1 MNISELFETKVA
13 EKIDPVIKVGETG
26 DENKLAGEIGSYV
39 ITPMI
44 EKVLDDF
51 LEHYTDTF
59 LHHTGEIG
67 VWISGYFGSGKS
79 HLAKIMALLAEN
91 QVLAGITACDR
102 FVARIPPDSPVKNS
116 MTASLSRMN
125 QCETN
130 VLAFNL
136 NTLADSKARPLP
148 WVLLSQYYHSK
159 GYGTNLLYARVIEAE
174 LDKQGLLSDLHSAAE
189 AAAGKSWA
197 DIHRNLSF
205 YRSHLY
211 NAACQV
217 APDTFGSTKDV
228 DKALKEAESGELHN
242 IAFFVRTILD
252 DLKTKEKATRKP
264 QRLMLVLDESGQWI
278 EDERQRLAQLQ
289 ALIEESAIEGR
300 GQIWIVV
307 TTHGDMGSIYKEA
320 RALAG
325 EMKKIEGRFRFKP
338 ALTIENI
345 EMVLEDRLLRKRL
358 SGKKILDDIYASRG
372 GVLRDLGEL
381 ANTSQAMPP
390 ASQDKFPVY
399 YPFFPYQIHLIP
411 EIVKSL
417 RSKGGHGEQMSG
429 STRTLLAITQDILR
443 TGRRCYLDE
452 GVGTLVS
459 FDELYHNL
467 VGEGE
472 ISPDVRGE
480 LSRLKEVVPGATTLT
495 PRVAEVL
502 YLIRELP
509 YIPRTIENIARL
521 LLENVDDDLPS
532 LLSRIEPELQR
543 LISAKV
549 VAKIGEEYEFLT
561 GERRT
566 FEEEVSTV
574 EVQYRQQEREKGLET
589 HFIHAPG
596 KSHWR
601 SWLGFDS
608 VGYKGKDF
616 QFLLDVDGNSVPG
629 RSGDIRVAMVT
640 PLGALGNIELADL
653 ENRSL
658 RSDEQNSIFFLSGRT
673 PGFDRDLAR
682 YLAMKEVIDNW
693 KGDSHKSEEARKLA
707 MDRETNDLPKLHR
720 KVVDG
725 LKTGIRKGHV
735 IFQGSSRSLLL
746 KAGQTPGESLR
757 EELATYW
764 PLLYPKFDK
773 VTVRITN
780 EQKAILEVLAGN
792 SNSSEVKSLKLF
804 DSSGKVDLN
813 APLPDAIRIFLS
825 TEQNAGRRVL
835 GDSLIKQFSAPPY
848 GWDGNTLRVGIAAL
862 VRAAAVKIFIGKK
875 PYTNPKDTELANAL
889 RVSRNFNKVELVLEE
904 TDLDPDILTDARKFM
919 IKIAKRRNIDETP
932 SSVSDA
938 GGQLA
943 EEILSKAQTVS
954 LWAGGAGM
962 PLSAGF
968 TEGEEAWRKVQELT
982 NPIHRVKEIHGSQSP
997 LENGCQAIGDYAR
1010 FQSENG
1016 TLFTQ
1021 MKTVFI
1027 ELEGIEHLIEPPHPI
1042 ARFLDEYRTAKDS
1055 AAFLNKETWK
1065 GLQRLK
1071 SQAVLELAP
1080 LLEEWREQARALLQ
1094 EALDRLPNDL
1104 ASNGLPQALENELA
1118 APIEGLISQLETV
1131 SLPVQ
1136 VAALPDRAR
1145 NAIRTLGRR
1154 IAEEVAKKGSK
1165 PKPKPKKVQPV
1176 RVSDIS
1182 TFSRVASLDEWA
1194 SLREKLDQRIVELL
1208 DQGYEVELL

>member
-13 EKIDPVIKVGETG
+13 EKIEPVIKVGETG
-26 DENKLAGEIGSYV
+26 DENKLVGEIGSYV

-59 LHHTGEIG
+59 LSHTGEIG

-79 HLAKIMALLAEN
+79 HLAKIMALLVEN
-91 QVLAGITACDR
+91 RVLAGVTACER
-102 FVARIPPDSPVKNS
+102 FQARISPDSPLKNS
-116 MTASLSRMN
+116 MIASLSRMN

-136 NTLADSKARPLP
+136 NTLTDSKSRPLP
-148 WVLLSQYYHSK
+148 WLLLSQYYQSK

-174 LDKQGLLSDLHSAAE
+174 LDKEGLLNELHKAAE
-189 AAAGKSWA
+189 AGSGKSWA
-197 DIHRNLSF
+197 DIHRNLAF
-205 YRSHLY
+205 YRNHLY

-217 APDTFGSTKDV
+217 APEIFGSAQDV
-228 DKALKEAESGELHN
+228 DKALKEAESGELYN

-252 DLKTKEKATRKP
+252 DMKTTEKTTRKP

-300 GQIWIVV
+300 GKIWVVV

-320 RALAG
+320 RALSG
-325 EMKKIEGRFRFKP
+325 EMKKAEGRFRFKP

-358 SGKKILDDIYASRG
+358 SGKQVLDDIYASHG

-381 ANTSQAMPP
+381 SNTSQAMPP
-390 ASQDKFPVY
+390 ANREKFPVY

-411 EIVKSL
+411 EIVKTL
-417 RSKGGHGEQMSG
+417 RSKGGQGQQMSG

-452 GVGTLVS
+452 GVGALVS
-459 FDELYHNL
+459 FDEVYHNL

-472 ISPDVRGE
+472 ISPEVRTE
-480 LSRLKEVVPGATTLT
+480 LSRLKDVVPGATSLT

-521 LLENVDDDLPS
+521 LLEHVDDDLPS
-532 LLSRIEPELQR
+532 VLSRIEPELQR

-574 EVQYRQQEREKGLET
+574 EVQYKQQEREEGLKT

-608 VGYKGKDF
+608 VGYKGTDF
-616 QFLLDVDGNSVPG
+616 QFHLDIDGTSVPG
-629 RSGDIRVAMVT
+629 RSGDIRLALVT

-658 RSDEQNSIFFLSGRT
+658 RSDEQNSIFFLSGRI

-707 MDRETNDLPKLHR
+707 MDREANDLPKLHR
-720 KVVDG
+720 KVLDG
-725 LKTGIRKGHV
+725 LKAGIRKGHV
-735 IFQGSSRSLLL
+735 VFRGSSRSLLS
-746 KAGQTPGESLR
+746 KTGQTPGESLR
-757 EELATYW
+757 EELTTYW
-764 PLLYPKFDK
+764 PTLYPKFDK
-773 VTVRITN
+773 VPTRIAN
-780 EQKAILEVLAGN
+780 EQKAILEVLSGN
-792 SNSSEVKSLKLF
+792 STSNEVKALKLF
-804 DSSGKVDLN
+804 DPSGKVDLN
-813 APLPDAIRIFLS
+813 APLPDAVRIFLS

-835 GDSLIKQFSAPPY
+835 GDSLLKHFSSPPY
-848 GWDGNTLRVGIAAL
+848 GWDGNALRVGIAAL

-904 TDLDPDILTDARKFM
+904 TDLDPDILTDARKFV
-919 IKIAKRRNIDETP
+919 IKIAKKRNIDETP
-932 SSVSDA
+932 ASVSDA

-943 EEILSKAQTVS
+943 EEILSKVQTVS

-962 PLSAGF
+962 PLSTGF
-968 TEGEEAWRKVQELT
+968 TEGEEAWRKVQALT
-982 NPIHRVKEIHGSQSP
+982 NPIHRVKEIHGSQDK
-997 LENGCQAIGDYAR
+997 LEAGYQTIGAYAKFQA
-1010 FQSENG
+1010 ENG
-1016 TLFTQ
+1016 TLFTE
-1021 MKTVFI
+1021 MKTAYT
-1027 ELEGIEHLIEPPHPI
+1027 ELEGIEHLIDASHPI
-1042 ARFLDEYRTAKDS
+1042 GRFLEEYRTAKDS
-1055 AAFLNKETWK
+1055 AAFLDKETWK
-1065 GLQRLK
+1065 RLQSLK
-1071 SQAVLELAP
+1071 SQAALEVVP
-1080 LLEEWREQARALLQ
+1080 LMEAWREEARTLLRKALN
-1094 EALDRLPNDL
+1094 RLPDDIG
-1104 ASNGLPQALENELA
+1104 SNGLPPALESELA
-1118 APIEGLISQLETV
+1118 APIEGLMAQLETV

-1145 NAIRTLGRR
+1145 SAIRKLGQR
-1154 IAEEVAKKGSK
+1154 IAEEVSK
-1165 PKPKPKKVQPV
+1165 NRPKPTPKKVKPI
-1176 RVSDIS
+1176 RVSDVS
-1182 TFSRVASLDEWA
+1182 TVSRVASRDEWA
-1194 SLREKLDQRIVELL
+1194 SLRQKLDQRIVELL

>member
-1 MNISELFETKVA
+1 MNISELFDTKVA

-44 EKVLDDF
+44 EKLLDDF
-51 LEHYTDTF
+51 LEHFTDTF
-59 LHHTGEIG
+59 LHNTGEIG

-79 HLAKIMALLAEN
+79 HLAKIMALLSEN
-91 QVLAGITACDR
+91 RLLAGVTACDR
-102 FVARIPPDSPVKNS
+102 FVARIPSDSPVKNA

-125 QCETN
+125 QCETK
-130 VLAFNL
+130 VLAFNI
-136 NTLADSKARPLP
+136 NTLADSKSRPLP
-148 WVLLSQYYHSK
+148 WVLLSQYYQSK
-159 GYGTNLLYARVIEAE
+159 GYSSNLLYARVIEAE
-174 LDKQGLLSDLHSAAE
+174 LDKQGLLNDLHSAAE
-189 AAAGKSWA
+189 TAAGKSWA

-205 YRSHLY
+205 YRNHLY

-217 APDTFGSTKDV
+217 APDIFASPTDV

-252 DLKTKEKATRKP
+252 DLETKEKTTRKP

-278 EDERQRLAQLQ
+278 EDDRQRLTQLQ
-289 ALIEESAIEGR
+289 ALIEESAIK
-300 GQIWIVV
+300 GQGKIWIVV
-307 TTHGDMGSIYKEA
+307 TTHGDMGAIYKEA
-320 RALAG
+320 RALTG
-325 EMKKIEGRFRFKP
+325 EMKKAEGRFRFKP
-338 ALTIENI
+338 ALTMENI
-345 EMVLEDRLLRKRL
+345 EMVLEDRLLKKKL
-358 SGKKILDDIYASRG
+358 SGEQALKDIYATRG

-381 ANTSQAMPP
+381 ANTSQTMPP
-390 ASQDKFPVY
+390 ASQEKFPVY

-443 TGRRCYLDE
+443 SGRRSYLDE
-452 GVGTLVS
+452 GVGVLVS
-459 FDELYHNL
+459 FDEVYHNL

-472 ISPDVRGE
+472 ISPDVRAE
-480 LSRLKEVVPGATTLT
+480 LSRLSSVVPGATSLT

-509 YIPRTIENIARL
+509 YIPRTIENVARL
-521 LLENVDDDLPS
+521 LLEHVDDDLPAV
-532 LLSRIEPELQR
+532 LSRIGPELER
-543 LISAKV
+543 LISAGL

-574 EVQYRQQEREKGLET
+574 EVQYKQQEREKGLET

-601 SWLGFDS
+601 SWLGIDS
-608 VGYKGKDF
+608 VGYKGTDF
-616 QFLLDVDGNSVPG
+616 QFILQIDGIAVPG
-629 RSGDIRVAMVT
+629 RNGDIKVALVT
-640 PLGALGNIELADL
+640 PLGALGNVELADL

-658 RSDEQNSIFFLSGRT
+658 RLDEKNTIFFLSGRV

-693 KGDSHKSEEARKLA
+693 KGASHKSDEARKLA
-707 MDRETNDLPKLHR
+707 MERETNDLPKLQK

-725 LKTGIRKGHV
+725 LKEGIRKGHV
-735 IFQGSSRSLLL
+735 VFQGSSRSLLL
-746 KAGQTPGESLR
+746 KTGQTPGESLR

-764 PLLYPKFDK
+764 PVLYPKFDK
-773 VTVRITN
+773 VPIRITN

-792 SNSSEVKSLKLF
+792 SSSSEVKALKIF

-813 APLPDAIRIFLS
+813 APLPDAIRIYL
-825 TEQNAGRRVL
+825 TTQQNAGRRVL
-835 GDSLIKQFSAPPY
+835 GNSLIKQFSAPPY

-862 VRAAAVKIFIGKK
+862 VRATAVKVFIGKK
-875 PYTNPKDTELANAL
+875 PYTNPKDAELADAL
-889 RVSRNFNKVELVLEE
+889 RVSRNFNKIELVLEE

-919 IKIAKRRNIDETP
+919 IKIAKRRNIDETA

-943 EEILSKAQTVS
+943 DEILSKAQTVS

-962 PLSAGF
+962 PLSTDF
-968 TEGEEAWRKVQELT
+968 TEGEEAWRKVQALT
-982 NPIHRVKEIHGSQSP
+982 NPIHRVKEIHGSRKP
-997 LENGCQAIGDYAR
+997 LETGYQTIGDYAK

-1016 TLFTQ
+1016 TLFTE
-1021 MKTVFI
+1021 MKTVFT
-1027 ELEGIEHLIEPPHPI
+1027 ELEGIEHHLESSHPI
-1042 ARFLDEYRTAKDS
+1042 RRFLDEYRTAKDT
-1055 AAFLNKETWK
+1055 AAFLDKLTWK
-1065 GLQRLK
+1065 RLQSLK
-1071 SQAVLELAP
+1071 SQAFIEVAP
-1080 LLEEWREQARALLQ
+1080 LLEAWREQARTLLK

-1104 ASNGLPQALENELA
+1104 ISNGLPQSLQEELA
-1118 APIEGLISQLETV
+1118 GPLEGLVSQLETI

-1136 VAALPDRAR
+1136 VASLPDRAR
-1145 NAIRTLGRR
+1145 NAIRTLGQRM
-1154 IAEEVAKKGSK
+1154 AEEMAKKGPK

-1176 RVSDIS
+1176 RLSDVSTI
-1182 TFSRVASLDEWA
+1182 SRVSSRGEWT

-1208 DQGYEVELL
+1208 DQGYQVELL